1 VMTRSKTTT
10 LCVSIVTAGVLA
22 LAASPAG
29 AVTSISSSSYG
40 VSVDL
45 SILSLVDVGLLPV
58 APASGTAPAP
68 YSAFNQVLSVTS
80 STSLIAL
87 PLVTSGLDLNT
98 GVITDTA
105 SSGFMPF
112 TSGTANSTIDNLAS
126 NLGLSVSLGPLVP
139 PVITSVL
146 NISATTIS
154 STSSVSGSGVL
165 SATGLTTLEDLN
177 ISGTAVGG
185 SLVAGLTATPSAN
198 DVIWNTGGLEII
210 LNAQTPLAGEN
221 GTTSEGITTDAIEV
235 IFSDF
240 LLNGNLLNGDVVIGQ
255 SNADIFGLAAAPE
268 PATWALML
276 TGFAGMGAALRVRRR
291 RQAASA

>member
-1 VMTRSKTTT
+1 MTRYQTTT

-98 GVITDTA
+98 GLITDTA
-105 SSGFMPF
+105 SSGFMPI
-112 TSGTANSTIDNLAS
+112 TSGTANSTIDDLTS
-126 NLGLSVSLGPLVP
+126 NLGLSVSLGPLLP
-139 PVITSVL
+139 PTITSVL

-198 DVIWNTGGLEII
+198 DVIFNSLGLEII
-210 LNAQTPLAGEN
+210 LNAQTKTGD
-221 GTTSEGITTDAIEV
+221 GITSDGITTDAIEV

-276 TGFAGMGAALRVRRR
+276 TGFAGLGAMLRARRR
-291 RQAASA
+291 RKTIVA